1 MTFLAQYSDQL
12 NVKRGADCDEDDEE
26 EQEPGLELNFE
37 DMSGQDDEPSGTG
50 VTKANAKKVVLQNA
64 TAEQERKQA
73 AKKQKQAALVV

>member
-1 MTFLAQYSDQL
+1 
-12 NVKRGADCDEDDEE
+12 
-26 EQEPGLELNFE
+26 
-37 DMSGQDDEPSGTG
+37 